1 MKKILFTFFLL
12 SSSATYI
19 IADEIDF
26 THDGWQREAY
36 LYKPSCIPEDIP
48 DDFEPIPLVFM
59 IHGLGGEGQDFYNFS
74 ALAEDSCF
82 MVVFPSGLFNTWNA
96 GPNMPY
102 AHEIDDNSYFDALI
116 ENIENNYPLD
126 TNRVYLTGHSMG
138 GYMASH
144 MNCTSTSFTAYGG
157 SGGGIANG
165 YVGGSGDNLPC
176 SIESGTYPN
185 PMIISHGTADNVVPF
200 EWAIFNLYHFQLL
213 NRCPGIVPWPYEYFW
228 PEFNDTGDYWDDPEN
243 DLDDIIEIVLST
255 ADTLEYNGLVQRYQW
270 SDGCLGGSPA
280 LEAIILPSEQH
291 AWHQTW
297 NSAINTP
304 LEHWNF
310 LKQFSKDKMGP
321 VLDSLKLPLS
331 VTLDDEYYVNAE
343 TTPIGI
349 LAIDNYS
356 VASMTISFSGFINV
370 EGFDLTIDFNTSER
384 LFYGDYDIVLDPT
397 ILTDSYETTMIS
409 IVDHDGN
416 EKVYDFEML
425 QDLGLHQQMAVLNN
439 VTTSSTSEGLSL
451 PETYALHQN
460 YPNPFNPETNIGYDL
475 ADESM
480 VSLKVYDM
488 KGALVKTLLNE
499 NQSSGHKTVKWDG
512 TSDLG
517 QKVSAGLYLYR
528 IQTEGFTSTKKMA
541 LLK

>member
-1 MKKILFTFFLL
+1 MYNYYHLSFFILFLGNIL
-12 SSSATYI
+12 AV
-19 IADEIDF
+19 ELDF
-26 THDGWQREAY
+26 SHGGWQREAY
-36 LYKPSCIPEDIP
+36 LYKPSCIPENIP
-48 DDFEPIPLVFM
+48 DDFEPVPLVFM
-59 IHGLGGEGQDFYNFS
+59 IHGLGGVGADNYNFS
-74 ALAEDSCF
+74 SVAEDSCF
-82 MVVFPSGLFNTWNA
+82 MVVFPSGLFNTWNT
-96 GPNMPY
+96 GPNMNY
-102 AHEIDDNSYFDALI
+102 SHEVDDNSYFDALI
-116 ENIENNYPLD
+116 DTINSKFPLD
-126 TNRVYLTGHSMG
+126 TNRIYLTGHSMG
-138 GYMASH
+138 GFMASH
-144 MNCTSTSFTAYGG
+144 MNCTSSHFTAYAG
-157 SGGGIANG
+157 SGGGAYSG
-165 YVGGSGDNLPC
+165 YFPNNAYHELC
-176 SIESGTYPN
+176 SIENGAYPN
-185 PMIISHGTADNVVPF
+185 PMIISHGIGDATVPY
-200 EWAIFNLYHFQLL
+200 EHAIFNLYNFLLL
-213 NRCPGIVPWPYEYFW
+213 NRCNGSTNWPYDYSW
-228 PEFNDTGDYWDDPEN
+228 PSFNEIGVYWDDPE
-243 DLDDIIEIVLST
+243 DDFDDITDIVYSN
-255 ADTLEYNGLVQRYQW
+255 ADTLEHTGLIQRYQW

-280 LEAIILPSEQH
+280 LEAIMLPSEGH

-321 VLDSLKLPLS
+321 VLDSLSLPLS
-331 VTLDDEYYVNAE
+331 VTLDDEYYVNGE

-349 LAIDNYS
+349 LAIDNYA

-370 EGFDLTIDFNTSER
+370 EGFDMTLNFDTNER
-384 LFYGDYDIVLDPT
+384 LFNSDMDIILDPT
-397 ILTDSYETTMIS
+397 IPTDSYETTQIS

-439 VTTSSTSEGLSL
+439 VSTSSTKEDLTL
-451 PETYALHQN
+451 PKTYALHQN

-488 KGALVKTLLNE
+488 KGTLVKTLLNE
-499 NQSSGHKTVKWDG
+499 NQSSGHKTIKWDG

-528 IQTEGFTSTKKMA
+528 IQTESFTSTKKMA

>member
-1 MKKILFTFFLL
+1 MKKSLIILIIFGNFTFP
-12 SSSATYI
+12 
-19 IADEIDF
+19 DEIDF
-26 THDGWQREAY
+26 IHDGWEREAY
-36 LYKPSCIPEDIP
+36 LYKPSCIPENVP
-48 DDFEPIPLVFM
+48 DDFETVPLVFM
-59 IHGLGGEGQDFYNFS
+59 IHGLGGEGIDFYNFS
-74 ALAEDSCF
+74 SLAEDSCF

-96 GPNMPY
+96 GPSMPY
-102 AHEIDDNSYFDALI
+102 AHEIDDNGYFDALI
-116 ENIENNYPLD
+116 DNIESNYPLD

-138 GYMASH
+138 GFMASH
-144 MNCTSTSFTAYGG
+144 LNCTSTSFTAYGG
-157 SGGGIANG
+157 SGGGITHG
-165 YVGGSGDNLPC
+165 YYQGNEYEDLC
-176 SIESGTYPN
+176 KIENGTYPN
-185 PMIISHGTADNVVPF
+185 PMIISHGTSDQVVPY
-200 EWAIFNLYHFQLL
+200 EWAIFNLYHFKLL
-213 NRCPGIVPWPYEYFW
+213 NNCSDNVPWPYDYPW
-228 PEFNDTGDYWDDPEN
+228 PDFTDTGDFWDDPEDDLN
-243 DLDDIIEIVLST
+243 DIEDLVFSN
-255 ADTLEYNGLVQRYQW
+255 ADTLEYSGIIQRYQW
-270 SDGCLGGSPA
+270 SDGCLGGSSA
-280 LEAIILPSEQH
+280 LEAIILPAEQH

-321 VLDSLKLPLS
+321 VLDSLALPLS
-331 VTLDDEYYVNAE
+331 VTLNDDYYVNGE

-370 EGFDLTIDFNTSER
+370 EGFDLIFDFNTNER
-384 LFYGDYDIVLDPT
+384 LFYGYYDIILDPA
-397 ILTDSYETTMIS
+397 ISTDNYETTGIS
-409 IVDHDGN
+409 IVDYDGN

-425 QDLGLHQQMAVLNN
+425 QDLGLYQQMAILNN

-460 YPNPFNPETNIGYDL
+460 YPNPFNPETNIDYDL

-488 KGALVKTLLNE
+488 KGILVKTLLSE
-499 NQSSGHKTVKWDG
+499 KQSSGYKTVKWDG
-512 TSDLG
+512 TSDFG

-528 IQTEGFTSTKKMA
+528 IQTEGFTTTKKMA

>member
-1 MKKILFTFFLL
+1 MKIPLIILILFGN
-12 SSSATYI
+12 YI
-19 IADEIDF
+19 FSDEIDF
-26 THDGWQREAY
+26 THGGWQREAY
-36 LYKPSCIPEDIP
+36 LYKPSCIPDNVP
-48 DDFEPIPLVFM
+48 DDFEPVPLVFM
-59 IHGLGGEGQDFYNFS
+59 IHGLGGIGADNYNFS
-74 ALAEDSCF
+74 SVAEDSCF
-82 MVVFPSGLFNTWNA
+82 MVVFPSGLFNTWNT
-96 GPNMPY
+96 GPNMNY
-102 AHEIDDNSYFDALI
+102 SHEVDDNSYFDALI
-116 ENIENNYPLD
+116 NNIEDNYPLD

-138 GYMASH
+138 GFMASH
-144 MNCTSTSFTAYGG
+144 MNCTSTSFTAYAG
-157 SGGGIANG
+157 SGGGVYSG
-165 YVGGSGDNLPC
+165 YFPNNAYHELC
-176 SIESGTYPN
+176 SIQNGAYPN
-185 PMIISHGTADNVVPF
+185 PMIISHGIGDGTVPY
-200 EWAIFNLYHFQLL
+200 EHAIFNLYNFLLL
-213 NRCPGIVPWPYEYFW
+213 NRCNGVTSWPYDYSW
-228 PEFNDTGDYWDDPEN
+228 PSFNEIGVYWDDPEN
-243 DLDDIIEIVLST
+243 DFDDITDIVYSK
-255 ADTLEYNGLVQRYQW
+255 ADTLEHTGLIHRYQW
-270 SDGCLGGSPA
+270 SNGCLGSSPA
-280 LEAIILPSEQH
+280 LEAIILPSEGH

-297 NSAINTP
+297 NSPINTP

-321 VLDSLKLPLS
+321 VLDSLALPLS
-331 VTLDDEYYVNAE
+331 VTLDDEYYVNGE

-349 LAIDNYS
+349 IAIDNYS

-397 ILTDSYETTMIS
+397 ISTDSYETTMIS

-488 KGALVKTLLNE
+488 KGTLVKTLLNE

-528 IQTEGFTSTKKMA
+528 IQTDGFTSTKKMA

>member
-1 MKKILFTFFLL
+1 MIL
-12 SSSATYI
+12 
-19 IADEIDF
+19 
-26 THDGWQREAY
+26 
-36 LYKPSCIPEDIP
+36 
-48 DDFEPIPLVFM
+48 
-59 IHGLGGEGQDFYNFS
+59 
-74 ALAEDSCF
+74 
-82 MVVFPSGLFNTWNA
+82 
-96 GPNMPY
+96 
-102 AHEIDDNSYFDALI
+102 
-116 ENIENNYPLD
+116 
-126 TNRVYLTGHSMG
+126 
-138 GYMASH
+138 
-144 MNCTSTSFTAYGG
+144 
-157 SGGGIANG
+157 
-165 YVGGSGDNLPC
+165 
-176 SIESGTYPN
+176 
-185 PMIISHGTADNVVPF
+185 
-200 EWAIFNLYHFQLL
+200 
-213 NRCPGIVPWPYEYFW
+213 
-228 PEFNDTGDYWDDPEN
+228 
-243 DLDDIIEIVLST
+243 
-255 ADTLEYNGLVQRYQW
+255 
-270 SDGCLGGSPA
+270 
-280 LEAIILPSEQH
+280 
-291 AWHQTW
+291 WHC
-297 NSAINTP
+297 
-304 LEHWNF
+304 H
-310 LKQFSKDKMGP
+310 
-321 VLDSLKLPLS
+321 LS
-331 VTLDDEYYVNAE
+331 VTLDDDYYVNGE

-397 ILTDSYETTMIS
+397 ISTDSYETTMIS

-439 VTTSSTSEGLSL
+439 VTTSSTCEGLSL

-488 KGALVKTLLNE
+488 KGTLVKTLLNE